1 MLAAVTYQSGFPI
14 DEFLAAIATTLR
26 GDNYRL
32 AGAIQQNRH
41 QHDSG
46 SLDVCCAAMALVDLA
61 TGNRF
66 EISQNLGPESQGCR
80 LDARGLVEVG
90 GILDVTIDHA
100 YDLLILNK
108 FGRAEAEG
116 SGLRGVIAR
125 ALDAGVP
132 VLTAVRPLYSEAWQE
147 FHGGLATEL
156 APDSEIILAWCRG
169 AVNKHRAARSA
180 VA

>member
-1 MLAAVTYQSGFPI
+1 MAAVTYQSGFPI

-41 QHDSG
+41 QHDARSP
-46 SLDVCCAAMALVDLA
+46 DVCCAAMTLIDLA
-61 TGNRF
+61 TGKRF

-80 LDARGLVEVG
+80 LDAGGLVEVG
-90 GILDVTIDHA
+90 AILDMAVDHA
-100 YDLLILNK
+100 HDLLILNK

-116 SGLRGVIAR
+116 SGLRSVIAR
-125 ALDAGVP
+125 ALDEGVP
-132 VLTAVRPLYSEAWQE
+132 VLTAVSPIYSEAWRE

-156 APDSEIILAWCRG
+156 APDSELILAWCRG
-169 AVNKHRAARSA
+169 AVSERRATRSA
-180 VA
+180 IA